1 MNIKKYIL
9 PLMAFAALSACNQEE
24 INTNI
29 YGVSDDDLRL
39 GGLDYGTALMDMEQQ
54 VISIGSPNETTGPG
68 NDLQATDLI
77 SSGSYIGYFGNNNNW
92 SHNIEASWN
101 FVDGRMDYIYN
112 QLYTDVTKP
121 WVTIYKLAKDSQ
133 KPSDKRILAIANIVK
148 VMGWLRAT
156 DAFGPIV
163 YTQAGSGSIT
173 PTPDSQEVVYKG
185 MLKELSEATAVLR
198 DAQVKILPNSD
209 LVYDGDPAS
218 WVRLANS
225 LMLRMAVR
233 VHFKDQALAQ
243 EYITKATDPANGGL
257 IVQANQVAKVASSSK
272 LPLRSPYLASVDEYK
287 ETRMGA
293 TIWAYLDGFKDPR
306 NEKLFKEAE
315 DPRIELYGLPKRM
328 PLAPTGSQPK
338 TDERAKASVPRV
350 IEKNEVIWFR
360 ASETK
365 FLLAEAALYGLYNN
379 ESVQSLYEAGIK
391 LSFEELGASGAK
403 EYYSQED
410 VKPSELSSAMNS
422 IFSSPY
428 SDNIANGNIV
438 PLWDENASQEK
449 KLQRIITQKYIALYP
464 NAIEAWT
471 EYRRTGYPYIMKP
484 QDGTAITRI
493 GGVYGGKQ
501 RTPERFSFPASSYSN
516 NPNLSVIPKLLG
528 GKDEGITKLWWVRDN
543 RPVQQ

>member
-92 SHNIEASWN
+92 SSNIEASWN

-112 QLYTDVTKP
+112 QLYTDITKP

-198 DAQVKILPNSD
+198 DAQAKILPNSD
-209 LVYDGDPAS
+209 LVYDGDPAA

-379 ESVQSLYEAGIK
+379 ESAQSLYEAGIK

>member
-92 SHNIEASWN
+92 SSNIEASWN

-209 LVYDGDPAS
+209 LVYDGDPVS

-379 ESVQSLYEAGIK
+379 ESAQSLYEAGIK

>member
-112 QLYTDVTKP
+112 QLYTDITKP

-379 ESVQSLYEAGIK
+379 ESAQSLYEAGIK

>member
-54 VISIGSPNETTGPG
+54 VIPIGSPNETTGPG

-92 SHNIEASWN
+92 SSNIEASWN

-121 WVTIYKLAKDSQ
+121 WVTIYKLAKDSK

-243 EYITKATDPANGGL
+243 EYINKATDPANGGL

-379 ESVQSLYEAGIK
+379 ESAQSLYEAGIK

-403 EYYSQED
+403 EYYSQAD
-410 VKPSELSSAMNS
+410 VKPSELSSALNS
-422 IFSSPY
+422 IYSSPY
-428 SDNIANGNIV
+428 SDNISNGNIV

-484 QDGTAITRI
+484 QDASAITRI
-493 GGVYGGKQ
+493 GGVFGGKE

>member
-54 VISIGSPNETTGPG
+54 VIPIGSPNETTGPG

-92 SHNIEASWN
+92 SSNIEASWN

-198 DAQVKILPNSD
+198 DAQAKILPNSD
-209 LVYDGDPAS
+209 LVYDGDPAA

-379 ESVQSLYEAGIK
+379 ESAQSLYEAGIK

-403 EYYSQED
+403 EYYSQAD
-410 VKPSELSSAMNS
+410 VKPSELSSALNS
-422 IFSSPY
+422 IYSSPY
-428 SDNIANGNIV
+428 SDNISNGNIV

-484 QDGTAITRI
+484 QDAAAITRI
-493 GGVYGGKQ
+493 GGVFGGKE

>member
-54 VISIGSPNETTGPG
+54 VIPIGSPNETTGPG

-92 SHNIEASWN
+92 SSNIEASWN

-173 PTPDSQEVVYKG
+173 PTTDSEEDVYKG

-379 ESVQSLYEAGIK
+379 ESAQSLYEAGIK

-410 VKPSELSSAMNS
+410 VKPSELSSALNS
-422 IFSSPY
+422 IYSSPY
-428 SDNIANGNIV
+428 SDNISNGNIV

-484 QDGTAITRI
+484 QDAAAITRI
-493 GGVYGGKQ
+493 GGVFGGKE

>member
-54 VISIGSPNETTGPG
+54 VIPIGSPNETTGPG

-112 QLYTDVTKP
+112 QLYTDITKP

-243 EYITKATDPANGGL
+243 EYINKATDPTNGGL

-379 ESVQSLYEAGIK
+379 ESAQSLYEAGIK

-403 EYYSQED
+403 EYYSQAD
-410 VKPSELSSAMNS
+410 VKPSELSSALNS
-422 IFSSPY
+422 IYSSPY
-428 SDNIANGNIV
+428 SDNISNGNIV

-484 QDGTAITRI
+484 QDASAITRI
-493 GGVYGGKQ
+493 GGVFGGKE

>member
-54 VISIGSPNETTGPG
+54 VIPIGSPNETTGPG

-112 QLYTDVTKP
+112 QLYTDITKP

-379 ESVQSLYEAGIK
+379 ESAQSLYEAGIK

-410 VKPSELSSAMNS
+410 VKPSELSSALNS
-422 IFSSPY
+422 IYSSPY
-428 SDNIANGNIV
+428 SDNISNGNIV

-484 QDGTAITRI
+484 QDAAAITRI
-493 GGVYGGKQ
+493 GGVFGGKE

>member
-112 QLYTDVTKP
+112 QLYTDITKP
-121 WVTIYKLAKDSQ
+121 WVTIYKLAKDSK

-198 DAQVKILPNSD
+198 DAQAKILPNSD
-209 LVYDGDPAS
+209 LVYDGDPAA

-379 ESVQSLYEAGIK
+379 ESAQSLYEAGIK

>member
-54 VISIGSPNETTGPG
+54 VIPIGSPNETTGPG

-92 SHNIEASWN
+92 SSNIEASWN

-112 QLYTDVTKP
+112 QLYTDITKP

-243 EYITKATDPANGGL
+243 EYINKATDPANGGL

-379 ESVQSLYEAGIK
+379 ESAQSLYEAGIK

-403 EYYSQED
+403 EYYSQAD
-410 VKPSELSSAMNS
+410 VKPSELSSALNS
-422 IFSSPY
+422 IYSSPY
-428 SDNIANGNIV
+428 SDNISNGNIV

-484 QDGTAITRI
+484 QDASAITRI
-493 GGVYGGKQ
+493 GGVFGGKE

>member
-54 VISIGSPNETTGPG
+54 VIPIGSPNETTGPG

-92 SHNIEASWN
+92 SSNIEASWN

-243 EYITKATDPANGGL
+243 EYINKATDPANGGL

-379 ESVQSLYEAGIK
+379 ESAQSLYEAGIK

-403 EYYSQED
+403 EYYSQAD
-410 VKPSELSSAMNS
+410 VKPSELSSALNS
-422 IFSSPY
+422 IYSSPY
-428 SDNIANGNIV
+428 SDNISNGNIV

-484 QDGTAITRI
+484 QDASAITRI
-493 GGVYGGKQ
+493 GGVFGGKE

>member
-9 PLMAFAALSACNQEE
+9 PLMALAALSACNQEE

-29 YGVSDDDLRL
+29 YGVSDDDLRV

-54 VISIGSPNETTGPG
+54 VIPIGSPSETTGPG

-112 QLYTDVTKP
+112 QLYTDITKP

-198 DAQVKILPNSD
+198 DAQAKILPNSD

-233 VHFKDQALAQ
+233 VHFKDKALAQ
-243 EYITKATDPANGGL
+243 EYITKATNPANGGL
-257 IVQANQVAKVASSSK
+257 IVLANQVAKVASSSK
-272 LPLRSPYLASVDEYK
+272 LPLRSPYIASVDEYG

-306 NEKLFKEAE
+306 NEMLFKEGT
-315 DPRIELYGLPKRM
+315 DPRIQWYGLPKRM

-338 TDERAKASVPRV
+338 TDTRKGASVPRV
-350 IEKNEVIWFR
+350 IEKDEVVWFR

-365 FLLAEAALYGLYNN
+365 FLLAEAALYGLYSK
-379 ESVQSLYEAGIK
+379 ETAQSLYESGIK
-391 LSFEELGASGAK
+391 LSFEELGASGA
-403 EYYSQED
+403 ERYYNQGD
-410 VKPSELSSAMNS
+410 VKPSELSNLNS
-422 IFSSPY
+422 LLSYPY
-428 SDNIANGNIV
+428 GDNISNGNIV
-438 PLWDENASQEK
+438 PLWDENDTQEK

-484 QDGTAITRI
+484 QDATAITRI
-493 GGVYGGKQ
+493 GGVFGGKQ

>member
-9 PLMAFAALSACNQEE
+9 PLMALAALSACNQEE

-29 YGVSDDDLRL
+29 YGVSDDDLRV

-54 VISIGSPNETTGPG
+54 VIPIGSPSETTGPG

-379 ESVQSLYEAGIK
+379 ESAQSLYEAGIK

>member
-24 INTNI
+24 INTNV
-29 YGVSDDDLRL
+29 YGVSDDDLRV

-54 VISIGSPNETTGPG
+54 VIPIGSPSETTGPG

-92 SHNIEASWN
+92 SFSLEASWN
-101 FVDGRMDYIYN
+101 FVDKRMDYIYN
-112 QLYTDVTKP
+112 QLYTDITKP

-185 MLKELSEATAVLR
+185 MLKELSDAVAVLR

-272 LPLRSPYLASVDEYK
+272 LPLRNPYLASVDEYG

-293 TIWAYLDGFKDPR
+293 TIWAYLNGFNDPR
-306 NEKLFKEAE
+306 NEKLFKEST
-315 DPRIELYGLPKRM
+315 DPRVKSYGLPSRI
-328 PLAPTGSQPK
+328 PLAPTSNLPK
-338 TDERAKASVPRV
+338 NDVRKGASVPRV
-350 IEKNEVIWFR
+350 IEKDEVIWFR

-365 FLLAEAALYGLYNN
+365 FLLAEAALYGLYTK
-379 ESVQSLYEAGIK
+379 ETTQDLYEAGIK
-391 LSFEELGASGAK
+391 LSFEEVGASGAVR
-403 EYYSQED
+403 YYTQDD
-410 VKPSELSSAMNS
+410 VEPSELSYRNS
-422 IFSSPY
+422 LLSPRY
-428 SDNIANGNIV
+428 SDNISNGNIV
-438 PLWDENASQEK
+438 PLWDENATQEK

-484 QDGTAITRI
+484 QDAAAITRI
-493 GGVYGGKQ
+493 GGVFGGKE

>member
-112 QLYTDVTKP
+112 QLYTDITKP
-121 WVTIYKLAKDSQ
+121 WVTIYKLAKDSK

-379 ESVQSLYEAGIK
+379 ESAQSLYEAGIK

-543 RPVQQ
+543 RTVKQ

>member
-1 MNIKKYIL
+1 
-9 PLMAFAALSACNQEE
+9 MALAALSACNQEE

-29 YGVSDDDLRL
+29 YGVSDDDLRV

-54 VISIGSPNETTGPG
+54 VIPIGSPSETTGPG

-92 SHNIEASWN
+92 SSNIEASWN

-112 QLYTDVTKP
+112 QLYTDITKP

-379 ESVQSLYEAGIK
+379 ESAQSLYEAGIK

-410 VKPSELSSAMNS
+410 VKPSELSSALNS
-422 IFSSPY
+422 IYSSPY
-428 SDNIANGNIV
+428 SDNISNGNIV

-484 QDGTAITRI
+484 QDASAITRI
-493 GGVYGGKQ
+493 GGVFGGKE

>member
-54 VISIGSPNETTGPG
+54 VIPIGSPNETTGPG

-92 SHNIEASWN
+92 SSNIEASWN

-338 TDERAKASVPRV
+338 TDERAKASVPRE

-379 ESVQSLYEAGIK
+379 ESAQSLYEAGIK

-403 EYYSQED
+403 EYYSQAD
-410 VKPSELSSAMNS
+410 VKPSELSSALNS
-422 IFSSPY
+422 IYSSPY
-428 SDNIANGNIV
+428 SDNISNGNIV

-484 QDGTAITRI
+484 QDAAAITRI
-493 GGVYGGKQ
+493 GGVFGGKE

>member
-9 PLMAFAALSACNQEE
+9 PLMALAALSACNQEE

-29 YGVSDDDLRL
+29 YGVSDDDLRV

-54 VISIGSPNETTGPG
+54 VIPIGSPSETTGPG

>member
-9 PLMAFAALSACNQEE
+9 PLMALAALSACNQEE

-54 VISIGSPNETTGPG
+54 VIPIGSPNETTGPG

-92 SHNIEASWN
+92 SSNIEASWN

-379 ESVQSLYEAGIK
+379 ESAQSLYEAGIK

-403 EYYSQED
+403 EYYSQAD
-410 VKPSELSSAMNS
+410 VKPSELSSALNS
-422 IFSSPY
+422 IYSSPY
-428 SDNIANGNIV
+428 SDNISNGNIV

-484 QDGTAITRI
+484 QDAAAITRI
-493 GGVYGGKQ
+493 GGVFGGKE

>member
-9 PLMAFAALSACNQEE
+9 PLMALAALSACNQEE

-29 YGVSDDDLRL
+29 YGVSDDDLRV

-54 VISIGSPNETTGPG
+54 VIPIGSPSETTGPG

-112 QLYTDVTKP
+112 QLYTDITKP

>member
-54 VISIGSPNETTGPG
+54 VIPIGSPSETTGPG

-112 QLYTDVTKP
+112 QLYTDITKP

-243 EYITKATDPANGGL
+243 EYINKATDPANGGL
-257 IVQANQVAKVASSSK
+257 IIQANQVAKVASSSK

-293 TIWAYLDGFKDPR
+293 TIWAYLDGFNDPR

-338 TDERAKASVPRV
+338 TDERAMASVPRV
-350 IEKNEVIWFR
+350 IEKDEVVWFR

-365 FLLAEAALYGLYNN
+365 FLLAEAALYGLYSK
-379 ESVQSLYEAGIK
+379 ETAQSLYEAGIK

-403 EYYSQED
+403 EYYSQEN
-410 VKPSELSSAMNS
+410 VNPSELSSAQNS

-428 SDNIANGNIV
+428 SDNISNGNIV

-484 QDGTAITRI
+484 QDASAITRI
-493 GGVYGGKQ
+493 GGVFGGKE